1 MQTGQLGTVP
11 NWVERKYM
19 LEEKVLGTIKKY
31 EQIKSG
37 DTIVLGVSGGP
48 DSICLLNILK
58 NLQNELK
65 IDIVVAHI
73 NHMIREEA
81 DLETDYVRDFCI
93 KKNVPCFVKKENI
106 LKIAKEQKLG
116 TEEVGRK
123 IRYDFFEEVMNKVG
137 GNKIATAHNA
147 NDNAETVMMNF
158 LRGSGTSGLK
168 GIEPIRNNK
177 FIRPIIECTRKE
189 IEQYCDEN
197 NLNPK
202 YDKTNQENIYT
213 RNKIIGTVLCIFSVM
228 PLFGAMGLDAGD
240 IVSCAAVCFML
251 FVIAIACL
259 LFVYAGTINDSM
271 QKLLEEEEY
280 TRENKARSGIYS
292 AVSTC
297 YWLLVTAVFLFVCF
311 GPYGNA
317 KPQYYWVIWAIAGV
331 LYGAVTAVLKAVRR
345 Q

>member
-1 MQTGQLGTVP
+1 MFLADKIINLRKKAGWSQEELAGRLGVTRQSVSKWEGAQSVPDIEKIVQLSRLFSVTTDYLLKD
-11 NWVERKYM
+11 E
-19 LEEKVLGTIKKY
+19 LEEPEPVLVTDAGTQENPEKTY
-31 EQIKSG
+31 RRV
-37 DTIVLGVSGGP
+37 T
-48 DSICLLNILK
+48 
-58 NLQNELK
+58 
-65 IDIVVAHI
+65 
-73 NHMIREEA
+73 MEEA
-81 DLETDYVRDFCI
+81 SAYMKLERENAP
-93 KKNVPCFVKKENI
+93 KKALATCLWVSSPIALILLASMSEYARFGINENAAAAIGLCVLIFFVAI
-106 LKIAKEQKLG
+106 GVVIYTSCSAKEKDYAFL
-116 TEEVGRK
+116 EKEP
-123 IRYDFFEEVMNKVG
+123 FE
-137 GNKIATAHNA
+137 
-147 NDNAETVMMNF
+147 
-158 LRGSGTSGLK
+158 
-168 GIEPIRNNK
+168 
-177 FIRPIIECTRKE
+177 
-189 IEQYCDEN
+189 
-197 NLNPK
+197 
-202 YDKTNQENIYT
+202 
-213 RNKIIGTVLCIFSVM
+213 
-228 PLFGAMGLDAGD
+228 AMGLDAGE